1 MLTIIVAA
9 AIHGGCRQTIEYN
22 EKENSFFLFFSS
34 NLHFSYYYC
43 YVFCYC
49 CCYVYCYQW
58 GKYGPSLKKE
68 ANRIEKLP
76 VPACIFRKYVST
88 NVSNS
93 YTVNCRFSCNS
104 HYTICSS
111 NTCVID
117 TLLFLLHLFFQHV
130 LQLLPYVKTQNIVGS
145 QKLYV
150 SNLIQTHLTISTRV
164 VIT

>member
-1 MLTIIVAA
+1 MKKKT
-9 AIHGGCRQTIEYN
+9 QFFP
-22 EKENSFFLFFSS
+22 FFLFQFT
-34 NLHFSYYYC
+34 LLLLLLLR
-43 YVFCYC
+43 VCYC

-93 YTVNCRFSCNS
+93 FSVNCRFSCNS
-104 HYTICSS
+104 HYIICSS
-111 NTCVID
+111 NTCVTD